1 VGRANNVELGLSF
14 QLPGSKA
21 MFSQSIRRKIVGIAL
36 GLVVLM
42 IGTSI
47 LSMLMANRVGHL
59 LDELTNKY
67 VPAYGDLARTNVRSL
82 ERALALRQMVIAK
95 MQAPPDDVAFAQ
107 RMQIYRTKDA
117 EITEEAE
124 AARKLIVS
132 IIEDTSTPS
141 DNVALAL
148 IDGRIEAAVTDVRQ
162 LLNDENSRL
171 IGQLE
176 AHDFPEVQRSL
187 KRIDALRDEFNQK
200 IDQIRAD
207 MLAQVKAS
215 AATVMVDQQRA
226 IWITVVV
233 TAIAAILGLLFA
245 GLVGAGITRPVRLL
259 LQGTRE
265 VEAGQLDRPIDVVT
279 RDEIGQLT
287 AAFNRMVGQLR
298 QKEQIRRTFGRYID
312 PRVVEGLINQS
323 AAGTE
328 GQRRVMTVMFCD
340 MKGFTGLSEGMTPQG
355 LVKVMNRYLST
366 MSEPIRAQQGIIDKY
381 IGDAIMAY
389 WGPPFSDEADEA
401 RLACLAAIDMMDRIG
416 GLRKELPELLGV
428 RTIPTECDLR
438 IGIATG
444 EALVGSI
451 GSELMMSF
459 TVMGDTVNLA
469 SRLESA
475 NKFYGTRCLVSQ
487 TTIAAAAQA
496 VEAREIDRLVVAGQ
510 TRSQIVFEI
519 MGRRGELSAEQIALR
534 AHYSEGLAAYRARHW
549 DEATSAL
556 KAALAAAP
564 GDGPCMVLL
573 TRVESFRDNP
583 PTADWDGSWRLDQK
597 NPAAGSTHVGRLSN
611 GV

>member
-1 VGRANNVELGLSF
+1 
-14 QLPGSKA
+14 

-42 IGTSI
+42 IATSI
-47 LSMLMANRVGHL
+47 LSTLMANRVGHL

-67 VPAYGDLARTNVRSL
+67 VPGYGDLARTNVRSL

-95 MQAPPDDVAFAQ
+95 MQTPPDDAAFAQ

-117 EITEEAE
+117 EVTEEAE
-124 AARKLIVS
+124 AARKLILS

-148 IDGRIEAAVTDVRQ
+148 VDGQIEAAVTEIRRF
-162 LLNDENSRL
+162 LNEENSRL
-171 IGQLE
+171 ISQLE

-187 KRIDALRDEFNQK
+187 ERSDAFRDEFNQR
-200 IDQIRAD
+200 IDQIRAG
-207 MLAQVKAS
+207 MLAQVHAS

-226 IWITVVV
+226 TWITVIV
-233 TAIAAILGLLFA
+233 TAIAAVLGLLFA
-245 GLVGAGITRPVRLL
+245 GLVGGGITRPVRLL
-259 LQGTRE
+259 LQGTRD
-265 VEAGQLDRPIDVVT
+265 VEAGQLDRSIDVVT

-298 QKEQIRRTFGRYID
+298 QKEQMRRTFGRYID
-312 PRVVEGLINQS
+312 PRVAEGLINQS
-323 AAGTE
+323 AAATE
-328 GQRRVMTVMFCD
+328 GQRRTMTVMFCD

-389 WGPPFSDEADEA
+389 WGPPFTDEADEA
-401 RLACLAAIDMMDRIG
+401 RLACLAAIDMMGRIS

-451 GSELMMSF
+451 GSEFMMSF

-475 NKFYGTRCLVSQ
+475 NKFYGTRCLVSRA
-487 TTIAAAAQA
+487 TIAAAAQA

-510 TRSQIVFEI
+510 TRPQIVFEI
-519 MGRRGELSAEQIALR
+519 MGRGGELSAEQIALR
-534 AHYSEGLAAYRARHW
+534 VHYSDGLAAYRARRW

-573 TRVESFRDNP
+573 TRVESLRDNP
-583 PTADWDGSWRLDQK
+583 PPADWDGSWRLDQK
-597 NPAAGSTHVGRLSN
+597 NPTTGPTDHLAS
-611 GV
+611 

>member
-1 VGRANNVELGLSF
+1 
-14 QLPGSKA
+14 

-42 IGTSI
+42 IATSI
-47 LSMLMANRVGHL
+47 LSTLMANRVGHL

-95 MQAPPDDVAFAQ
+95 MQTPPDDAAFAQ

-117 EITEEAE
+117 EVTQEAE

-141 DNVALAL
+141 DNVALAHV
-148 IDGRIEAAVTDVRQ
+148 DGQIEAAVTEVRRF
-162 LLNDENSRL
+162 LNEENSRL
-171 IGQLE
+171 ISQLE

-187 KRIDALRDEFNQK
+187 QRSDAFRDEFNQR
-200 IDQIRAD
+200 IDQIRAG
-207 MLAQVKAS
+207 MLVQVHAS

-226 IWITVVV
+226 TWITVIV

-245 GLVGAGITRPVRLL
+245 GLVGGGITRPVRLL
-259 LQGTRE
+259 LQGTRD
-265 VEAGQLDRPIDVVT
+265 VEAGQLDRSIDVVT

-298 QKEQIRRTFGRYID
+298 QKEQMRRTFGRYID
-312 PRVVEGLINQS
+312 PRVAEGLINQS
-323 AAGTE
+323 AAATE
-328 GQRRVMTVMFCD
+328 GQRRTMTVMFCD

-389 WGPPFSDEADEA
+389 WGPPFTDEADEA
-401 RLACLAAIDMMDRIG
+401 RLACLAAIDMMGRIG

-451 GSELMMSF
+451 GSEFMMSF

-487 TTIAAAAQA
+487 ATIAAAAQA

-510 TRSQIVFEI
+510 TRPQIVFEI
-519 MGRRGELSAEQIALR
+519 MGRGGELSAEQIALR
-534 AHYSEGLAAYRARHW
+534 VYYSDGLAAYRARRW

-573 TRVESFRDNP
+573 TRVESLRDNP
-583 PTADWDGSWRLDQK
+583 PPADWDGSWRLDQK
-597 NPAAGSTHVGRLSN
+597 NPTTGPADHLAS
-611 GV
+611 

>member
-1 VGRANNVELGLSF
+1 
-14 QLPGSKA
+14 

-42 IGTSI
+42 IATSI
-47 LSMLMANRVGHL
+47 LSTLMANRVGHL

-95 MQAPPDDVAFAQ
+95 MQTPPDDAAFAQ

-117 EITEEAE
+117 EVTQEAE

-141 DNVALAL
+141 DNVALAHV
-148 IDGRIEAAVTDVRQ
+148 DGQIEAAVTEVRRF
-162 LLNDENSRL
+162 LNEENSRL
-171 IGQLE
+171 ISQLE

-187 KRIDALRDEFNQK
+187 QRSDAFRDEFNQR
-200 IDQIRAD
+200 IDQIRAG
-207 MLAQVKAS
+207 MLAQVHAS
-215 AATVMVDQQRA
+215 AATVMVDQERA
-226 IWITVVV
+226 TWITVIV

-245 GLVGAGITRPVRLL
+245 GLVGGGITRPVRLL
-259 LQGTRE
+259 LQGTRD
-265 VEAGQLDRPIDVVT
+265 VEAGQLDRSIDVVT

-298 QKEQIRRTFGRYID
+298 QKEQMRRTFGRYID
-312 PRVVEGLINQS
+312 PRVAEGLINQS
-323 AAGTE
+323 AAATE
-328 GQRRVMTVMFCD
+328 GQRRTMTVMFCD

-389 WGPPFSDEADEA
+389 WGPPFTDEADEA
-401 RLACLAAIDMMDRIG
+401 RLACLAAVDMMGRIG
-416 GLRKELPELLGV
+416 GWRKELPELLGV
-428 RTIPTECDLR
+428 RSIPTECDLR

-451 GSELMMSF
+451 GSEFMMSF

-469 SRLESA
+469 SRLEST

-487 TTIAAAAQA
+487 ATIAAAARA

-510 TRSQIVFEI
+510 TRAQIVFEI
-519 MGRRGELSAEQIALR
+519 MGRAGELSAGQIALR
-534 AHYSEGLAAYRARHW
+534 THYSDGLAAYRARRW

-556 KAALAAAP
+556 KAALAAVP
-564 GDGPCMVLL
+564 SDGPCRVLL
-573 TRVESFRDNP
+573 TRVESLRDNP
-583 PTADWDGSWRLDQK
+583 PPADWDGSWRLDQK
-597 NPAAGSTHVGRLSN
+597 NPATGHTDHLAS
-611 GV
+611 

>member
-1 VGRANNVELGLSF
+1 
-14 QLPGSKA
+14 

-47 LSMLMANRVGHL
+47 LSMLMANRVDHL
-59 LDELTNKY
+59 LDELTSRY
-67 VPAYGDLARTNVRSL
+67 VPAYRNLARTNVRSL

-95 MQAPPDDVAFAQ
+95 MQTPPDDAAFAQ
-107 RMQIYRTKDA
+107 RMQIYQAKDD
-117 EITEEAE
+117 EVTEEAE
-124 AARKLIVS
+124 AARKLIFS
-132 IIEDTSTPS
+132 IIEDPSTPS

-148 IDGRIEAAVTDVRQ
+148 IEGRIEATVRDIRR
-162 LLNDENSRL
+162 LLNEENSQL
-171 IGQLE
+171 ISQLQ
-176 AHDFPEVQRSL
+176 AQDFPEVQRSL
-187 KRIDALRDEFNQK
+187 KRIDSLRDDFNQK
-200 IDQIRAD
+200 IDHIRAD
-207 MLAQVKAS
+207 MLAQVYAS
-215 AATVMVDQQRA
+215 AGTVMADQRRA
-226 IWITVVV
+226 IWITVLV
-233 TAIAAILGLLFA
+233 TAISAILGLLFA
-245 GLVGAGITRPVRLL
+245 GLVGTGITRPVQLL

-265 VEAGQLDRPIDVVT
+265 VEAGQLDRSIDVIT
-279 RDEIGQLT
+279 RDEIGQLS

-298 QKEQIRRTFGRYID
+298 HKEQIRRTFGRYID

-323 AAGTE
+323 AAAATE

-340 MKGFTGLSEGMTPQG
+340 MKGFTGLSEGTTPQG

-366 MSEPIRAQQGIIDKY
+366 MSEPIRSHQGIIDKY

-389 WGPPFSDEADEA
+389 WGPPFIEEADEA
-401 RLACLAAIDMMDRIG
+401 RLACLAAVDMMDRIG

-428 RTIPTECDLR
+428 RMIPTECDLR

-475 NKFYGTRCLVSQ
+475 NKFYGTRCLVSHA
-487 TTIAAAAQA
+487 TIAAAARV
-496 VEAREIDRLVVAGQ
+496 VEVREIDCVIVAGQ
-510 TRSQIVFEI
+510 TRPQIVFEI
-519 MGRRGELSAEQIALR
+519 MGRMGELSAEQIALR
-534 AHYSEGLAAYRARHW
+534 ANYSEGLAAYRARQW
-549 DEATSAL
+549 DEAANAL

-573 TRVESFRDNP
+573 ARLASLRENP
-583 PTADWDGSWRLDQK
+583 PRANWDGSWRLDPK
-597 NPAAGSTHVGRLSN
+597 GIAT
-611 GV
+611 

>member
-1 VGRANNVELGLSF
+1 
-14 QLPGSKA
+14 

-42 IGTSI
+42 IATSI
-47 LSMLMANRVGHL
+47 LSTLMANRVGHL

-95 MQAPPDDVAFAQ
+95 MQTPPDDAAFAQ

-117 EITEEAE
+117 EVTQEAE

-141 DNVALAL
+141 DNVALAHV
-148 IDGRIEAAVTDVRQ
+148 DGRIEAAVTDVRRF
-162 LLNDENSRL
+162 LNEENNRL
-171 IGQLE
+171 VSQLE
-176 AHDFPEVQRSL
+176 ARDFPEVQRSL
-187 KRIDALRDEFNQK
+187 KRIDAFRDEFNQK

-207 MLAQVKAS
+207 MLAQVYAS

-226 IWITVVV
+226 TWITVIV

-245 GLVGAGITRPVRLL
+245 GLVGGGITRPVRLL
-259 LQGTRE
+259 LQGTRD
-265 VEAGQLDRPIDVVT
+265 VEAGQLDRSIDVVT

-298 QKEQIRRTFGRYID
+298 QKEQMRRTFGRYID
-312 PRVVEGLINQS
+312 PRVAEGLINQS
-323 AAGTE
+323 AAATE
-328 GQRRVMTVMFCD
+328 GQRRTMTVMFCD

-366 MSEPIRAQQGIIDKY
+366 MSEPIRARQGIIDKY

-389 WGPPFSDEADEA
+389 WGPPFADEADEA

-451 GSELMMSF
+451 GSEFMMSF

-487 TTIAAAAQA
+487 ATIAAADQT

-510 TRSQIVFEI
+510 TRPQIVFEI
-519 MGRRGELSAEQIALR
+519 MGRVGELSAEQIALR
-534 AHYSEGLAAYRARHW
+534 AHYSNGLAAYRARHW

-573 TRVESFRDNP
+573 TRVESLRDNP
-583 PTADWDGSWRLDQK
+583 PPADWDGLWRLDQK
-597 NPAAGSTHVGRLSN
+597 NPATQPTEVGRP
-611 GV
+611 

>member
-1 VGRANNVELGLSF
+1 
-14 QLPGSKA
+14 

-42 IGTSI
+42 IATSI
-47 LSMLMANRVGHL
+47 LSTLMANRVSHL

-67 VPAYGDLARTNVRSL
+67 VPAYADLARTNVRSL

-95 MQAPPDDVAFAQ
+95 MQTPPDDAAFAQ

-117 EITEEAE
+117 EVTEEAE
-124 AARKLIVS
+124 AARKLIGS
-132 IIEDTSTPS
+132 ILADTSTPS

-148 IDGRIEAAVTDVRQ
+148 IDGRIEAAVTDVRR
-162 LLNDENSRL
+162 LMNEENSQL
-171 IGQLE
+171 ISQLE

-187 KRIDALRDEFNQK
+187 QRADALRDEFSQR
-200 IDQIRAD
+200 ISQIRAG
-207 MLAQVKAS
+207 MLAQVHAS
-215 AATVMVDQQRA
+215 AATVMVNQQRA
-226 IWITVVV
+226 IWITVIV
-233 TAIAAILGLLFA
+233 TATAAILGLLFA

-265 VEAGQLDRPIDVVT
+265 VEAGQLDRSIDVVT

-298 QKEQIRRTFGRYID
+298 HKEQMRRTFGRYID
-312 PRVVEGLINQS
+312 PRVAEGLINQS
-323 AAGTE
+323 AAATE

-340 MKGFTGLSEGMTPQG
+340 MKGFTRLSEGMTPQG

-389 WGPPFSDEADEA
+389 WGPPFADEADEA

-451 GSELMMSF
+451 GSEFMMSF

-487 TTIAAAAQA
+487 ATIAAAAQA

-510 TRSQIVFEI
+510 TRPQIVFEI
-519 MGRRGELSAEQIALR
+519 MGRGGELSAEQIALR
-534 AHYSEGLAAYRARHW
+534 AHYSDGLAAYRARRW

-556 KAALAAAP
+556 KAALAVAP

-573 TRVESFRDNP
+573 NRVENLRDDP
-583 PTADWDGSWRLDQK
+583 PGADWDGSWRLDQK
-597 NPAAGSTHVGRLSN
+597 SPTTGPTEAGRP
-611 GV
+611 

>member
-1 VGRANNVELGLSF
+1 
-14 QLPGSKA
+14 

-42 IGTSI
+42 IVTSI
-47 LSMLMANRVGHL
+47 LSTLMANRVGHL

-67 VPAYGDLARTNVRSL
+67 VPAYGDLARAHVRSL
-82 ERALALRQMVIAK
+82 EGALALRQMVIAK
-95 MQAPPDDVAFAQ
+95 MQTPPDDVAFAK

-117 EITEEAE
+117 EVAEEAE
-124 AARKLIVS
+124 AARKLIGS

-148 IDGRIEAAVTDVRQ
+148 IDGRIEAAVTDVRRLLTEENRQ
-162 LLNDENSRL
+162 LIS
-171 IGQLE
+171 QLE
-176 AHDFPEVQRSL
+176 AHDFSEVQRSL
-187 KRIDALRDEFNQK
+187 QRTDALRDQFNQR
-200 IDQIRAD
+200 IDEIRAG
-207 MLAQVKAS
+207 MLAQVHAS
-215 AATVMVDQQRA
+215 AATVIVNQLRA

-245 GLVGAGITRPVRLL
+245 GLVGGGITRPVRLL
-259 LQGTRE
+259 LQGTRD
-265 VEAGQLDRPIDVVT
+265 VEAGQLDRSIDVVT

-298 QKEQIRRTFGRYID
+298 QKEEMRRTFGRYID
-312 PRVVEGLINQS
+312 PRVAEGLINQS
-323 AAGTE
+323 AAATE
-328 GQRRVMTVMFCD
+328 GQRQTMTVMFCD
-340 MKGFTGLSEGMTPQG
+340 MKGFTRLSEGVTPQG

-366 MSEPIRAQQGIIDKY
+366 MSEPIRARQGIIDKY

-389 WGPPFSDEADEA
+389 WGPPFADEADEA

-451 GSELMMSF
+451 GSDFMMSF

-487 TTIAAAAQA
+487 ATIAAADQA

-510 TRSQIVFEI
+510 TRPQVVFEI
-519 MGRRGELSAEQIALR
+519 MGRAGELSAEQIALR
-534 AHYSEGLAAYRARHW
+534 ARYSDGLAAFRARHW

-573 TRVESFRDNP
+573 ARAERLRDNP
-583 PTADWDGSWRLDQK
+583 PSVDWDGSWHLDQK
-597 NPAAGSTHVGRLSN
+597 SRATGPSELGSL
-611 GV
+611 